1 VAQCFATALVQAG
14 SQIPAIGT
22 FGHLVHIATLPGVL
36 AYNHPTAAP
45 PSASPHQPDPAPPH
59 LSVVPLPSPRTIQ
72 HTTAVRRGAP
82 WPAKRPRLPA
92 VREAGSRRQVAFRAS
107 LLGWRAPE
115 APSTGT
121 RLEHSSLR
129 SLGVVAQEVR
139 MRPCRRHP
147 VRIVGQRPASSV
159 RCDQCPVRPVST
171 LACPATGVRCPVRAS
186 ERSGVRWPASRVRC
200 PVWASGIRAFLRPLC
215 RAAARSGSAAM
226 AGRRTVEM
234 VGVGV
239 VARCVHDRLVVCP
252 SRSLALEAGA
262 GRAGPA
268 EVSAWTWPCRGE
280 VVGSGQLDRMAD

>member
-1 VAQCFATALVQAG
+1 
-14 SQIPAIGT
+14 
-22 FGHLVHIATLPGVL
+22 LPGVL

-215 RAAARSGSAAM
+215 RADARSGSAAM